1 VSPAQP
7 PGAGPLAA
15 ESAGPL
21 AAGSAGPLAAV
32 ALGGGHG
39 LHATLSALRL
49 LADRGVAGSVTAV
62 VTVADDG
69 GSSGRLRRELGLLPP
84 GDLRMALA
92 ALAGEQMAPTP
103 PAGPHAATPPAGGP
117 PSTDASWVRL
127 LQHRFG
133 GTGALAGHAVGN
145 LLLAGLTEIL
155 DDPVS
160 ALDQVAAL
168 IGARGR
174 VLPMACEALDI
185 EAEVTGLDDDPHR
198 AHRIRGQVAVAS
210 TPGRVRRV
218 RLLPERPRSCPDALA
233 AVRSADVLLLG
244 PGSWFTSVLPHLLLP
259 ELRHA
264 LVTSRARRVVV
275 LNLAPEP
282 GETAGFSPEQHLAV
296 LAEHA
301 PELRVDAVLADVDA
315 VPVPDR
321 LRRAAAGMLA
331 PGGRVHLAPVAAADP
346 TTPRHDPGALADALA
361 AVLRA
366 PAPPPRSP
374 SPASAPS
381 PALASPS
388 LPSQPSV
395 AGAQPAATG
404 GRGG

>member
-1 VSPAQP
+1 VRAAGTPDRDGSTATLAV
-7 PGAGPLAA
+7 GGTGPLAA
-15 ESAGPL
+15 DGTR
-21 AAGSAGPLAAV
+21 PLAAV

-49 LADRGVAGSVTAV
+49 LALQGVAGPVTAV

-92 ALAGEQMAPTP
+92 ALAGEELSAV
-103 PAGPHAATPPAGGP
+103 PADGPGEP
-117 PSTDASWVRL
+117 WVRL

-133 GTGALAGHAVGN
+133 GHGALAGHAVGN
-145 LLLAGLTEIL
+145 LMLAGLMEVL
-155 DDPVS
+155 DDPVA
-160 ALDQVAAL
+160 ALDAVAAL
-168 IGARGR
+168 AGVRGR
-174 VLPMACEALDI
+174 VLPMACEPLDI
-185 EAEVTGLDDDPHR
+185 EAEVTGLDDDPRR

-218 RLLPERPRSCPDALA
+218 RLLPERPRDCPEAIA
-233 AVRSADVLLLG
+233 AIRSADVLLLG

-259 ELRHA
+259 GLREA
-264 LVTSRARRVVV
+264 LVTSPARRIVV
-275 LNLAPEP
+275 LNLEPEP

-301 PELRVDAVLADVDA
+301 PDLRVDAVLADVGA

-321 LRRAAAGMLA
+321 LRRAAAPMLS

-346 TTPRHDPGALADALA
+346 TTPRHDPAALAVALA
-361 AVLRA
+361 AILAGPGARA
-366 PAPPPRSP
+366 EPAVVGRRS
-374 SPASAPS
+374 
-381 PALASPS
+381 
-388 LPSQPSV
+388 
-395 AGAQPAATG
+395 G
-404 GRGG
+404 

>member
-1 VSPAQP
+1 MSGPRS
-7 PGAGPLAA
+7 GAAAAPDHDLAA
-15 ESAGPL
+15 APDGRL
-21 AAGSAGPLAAV
+21 AAASDGRLAAV

-39 LHATLSALRL
+39 LHATLTALRL
-49 LADRGVAGSVTAV
+49 LADRGVAGPVTAV

-92 ALAGEQMAPTP
+92 ALAGE
-103 PAGPHAATPPAGGP
+103 HAASATTAAAEGLP
-117 PSTDASWVRL
+117 WVGL

-145 LLLAGLTEIL
+145 LLLAGLMEVL
-155 DDPVS
+155 GDPVE
-160 ALDQVAAL
+160 ALDEVARL

-174 VLPMACEALDI
+174 VLPMACEPLDI
-185 EAEVTGLDDDPHR
+185 EAEVTGLEDDDPQR

-218 RLLPERPRSCPDALA
+218 RLLPERPEACSDALA
-233 AVRSADVLLLG
+233 AVRSADLLILG
-244 PGSWFTSVLPHLLLP
+244 PGSWFTSVLPHLLVP
-259 ELRHA
+259 ELRDA
-264 LVTSRARRVVV
+264 LVASPARRVIV

-301 PELRVDAVLADVDA
+301 PDLRVDAVLADTGS

-321 LRRAAAGMLA
+321 LHRAAAALLA
-331 PGGRVHLAPVAAADP
+331 PGGRVHLAPIAAMDP
-346 TTPRHDPGALADALA
+346 TTPRHDPLALADALR
-361 AVLRA
+361 AVLA
-366 PAPPPRSP
+366 GPDPARTAAGVP
-374 SPASAPS
+374 
-381 PALASPS
+381 
-388 LPSQPSV
+388 
-395 AGAQPAATG
+395 AGAG
-404 GRGG
+404 GRRPT